1 MSHRFGGLTLRNVTF
16 QLHWL
21 LGVTAGIVLA
31 LVGVTG
37 AMLSFEDEALA
48 ALNPGIITVEPR
60 GVALSPE
67 ALVSRIAE
75 QRPDDTVQSLARYAD
90 PGRAARVG
98 FAPRAD
104 AQASGPGGRKRG
116 ESRYVDPHTGALL
129 AQPRYEEF
137 FRTTMQL
144 HRWLVMDEV
153 GKQVVGFSTVAL
165 VFFCLSGLYLRWP
178 RRWASPR
185 AWLAL
190 DWKQKGRNFLWHLH
204 SIVGTWMLL
213 AYLVMAL
220 TGLWWSYDWYRAG
233 VDRLAGMPERGEP
246 AKAAGAKERAGGA
259 VNVGDAKVGDA
270 QAGAAGRGEARAS
283 DGEPGRDPE
292 AAALD
297 ITANWTAFARIVP
310 AWSEATMQWPRDGG
324 GVQFRYLDVD
334 PAHERASNTLELHPA
349 TLAVVRHERYAD
361 KPLGQRLGGSM
372 FALHRGSF
380 FGLGGVIVFM
390 LASLLMPL
398 FAITGWMLYLQR
410 RRRQRD
416 ARDAASA
423 LPASTGNGEPVLV
436 AYASQTGTAER
447 IAWQTAAD
455 LRAAGLPV
463 AVRSLGALHPLQL
476 AAAKHALFIT
486 STFGDGEA
494 PDTARGFARRMR
506 YATLDLSR
514 LRHAVLTLG
523 DRSYDEFCEFG
534 RQLDQWLHHHG
545 ARPLFDRIEV
555 DAGDEGALRHWQ
567 HQLGVFSGRTD
578 LPDWRAPE
586 YAAWRLVERELAN
599 PGSPGGPCFRI
610 ALQPADD
617 ALPTWQAG
625 DIAEIGPRNAP
636 AAVATFL
643 AASGYDGDVRV
654 VHRSAKVRLAELLA
668 RSRLPDPAVARGM
681 PADAFAATL
690 QPLPHREY
698 SIASLPAD
706 GSLQLLVRQMRQPDG
721 SIGLGS
727 GWLTVH
733 AGIGDDIALRIRSNP
748 GFHPPA
754 DARGLVLIG
763 NGTGLAGLR
772 SLLKARIA
780 AGHHR
785 NWLLFGERSRAHDL
799 HYREELEAWQASG
812 ALAHVDLAFSREQP
826 DKVYVQDRLRANLAR
841 LREWME
847 EGASVYVCGSLH
859 GMAPGVDAVLQEA
872 FGAERVEQWAAEG
885 RYRRDVY

>member
-1 MSHRFGGLTLRNVTF
+1 MSNRFGGLTLRNVTF

-48 ALNPGIITVEPR
+48 ALNPGIITVQPR
-60 GVALSPE
+60 GVALSPD
-67 ALVSRIAE
+67 ALVSRIRE
-75 QRPDDTVQSLARYAD
+75 QRPDDEVQSLARHAD
-90 PGRAARVG
+90 PTRAARVG

-104 AQASGPGGRKRG
+104 AQAGPGGRKRG
-116 ESRYVDPHTGALL
+116 ESRYVDPYTGTLL
-129 AQPRYEEF
+129 AKPRHEEF

-153 GKQVVGFSTVAL
+153 GKQVVGFSTAAL

-204 SIVGTWMLL
+204 SIVGTWVLL

-233 VDRLAGMPERGEP
+233 IDRLAGMPERGEP
-246 AKAAGAKERAGGA
+246 AKAAGSKDDGKAR
-259 VNVGDAKVGDA
+259 
-270 QAGAAGRGEARAS
+270 AAGRGDTRAS
-283 DGEPGRDPE
+283 DGGRDT
-292 AAALD
+292 AAPLD
-297 ITANWTAFARIVP
+297 IAANWATFARTVP

-334 PAHERASNTLELHPA
+334 PAHERASNTLELDPA
-349 TLAVVRHERYAD
+349 SLAVVRHERYAD

-380 FGLGGVIVFM
+380 FGLGGVVVFM

-416 ARDAASA
+416 ARHAAGA
-423 LPASTGNGEPVLV
+423 LPSSAGNGDPVLV

-463 AVRSLGALHPLQL
+463 EVRTLGSLPPARL
-476 AAAKHALFIT
+476 ASAKHALFIV

-506 YATLDLSR
+506 NTAVDLSG

-534 RQLDQWLHHHG
+534 RQLDQWLHHHR

-586 YAAWRLVERELAN
+586 YAAWRLAGRELAN

-610 ALQPADD
+610 ALQPVDGV
-617 ALPTWQAG
+617 LPTWQAG

-636 AAVATFL
+636 GIVATFL
-643 AASGYDGDVRV
+643 AASGHDGDSRV
-654 VHRSAKVRLAELLA
+654 IHHGTKVRLAELLS
-668 RSRLPDPAVARGM
+668 RSRLPDPATARGM
-681 PADAFAATL
+681 PTDAFAAML

-706 GSLQLLVRQMRQPDG
+706 GSLQLLVRQMHQADG
-721 SIGLGS
+721 RVGLGS
-727 GWLTVH
+727 GWLTVN
-733 AGIGDDIALRIRSNP
+733 AGIGEDIALRIRSNP

-754 DARGLVLIG
+754 DARGLVLVG

-772 SLLKARIA
+772 SLMKARIA

-799 HYREELEAWQASG
+799 HYREELEAWHARG

-826 DKVYVQDRLRANLAR
+826 DKFYVQDLLRANLPR

-847 EGASVYVCGSLH
+847 AGASVYVCGALH